1 MAIIKCPECGHQ
13 ISDRAPVCPSCG
25 VEIAGKIT
33 RCPQC
38 GEIYFKDQDVCPN
51 CHHANFAAHDDV
63 TTDNTASAASV
74 VVPGAMQQYAD
85 NTTDNSA
92 EGEKMP
98 AEPKKKSHAA
108 FIISFVLALIVCAV
122 CFYFYNQAKTS
133 KETEAYEYAMTSSD
147 PLVLQSYLDTY
158 KDGSRVHRDSI
169 QHHLNYI
176 KQIDRDWQNAVAS
189 NSKAMLEDYIKKYP
203 NSHNKVIAQ
212 RKIDSI
218 DWALAVNLNTIESYN
233 EYAKAH
239 PYGEHVDQANDKA
252 QELNIKIVQPEEK
265 EMVASVFRRFFQSIN
280 SRDENALSST
290 VSDFLTS
297 FLGKQEA
304 SKSDVVSYMFKIWKD
319 DIKNMNWRIMNDYK
333 IEKKP
338 VGEEMEYVVQF
349 TATQKIDRE
358 DVTKETEAKYRIK
371 SKIGPEQKITEFNM
385 TKLAE

>member
-38 GEIYFKDQDVCPN
+38 GEIYFNDQDVCPN
-51 CHHANFAAHDDV
+51 CNHANISLHESDATSNTQNTNNTPPAIPV
-63 TTDNTASAASV
+63 T
-74 VVPGAMQQYAD
+74 PQQEAGV
-85 NTTDNSA
+85 A
-92 EGEKMP
+92 GKEAP
-98 AEPKKKSHAA
+98 APKKKSHAA
-108 FIISFVLALIVCAV
+108 LIISFVLALIICAIS
-122 CFYFYNQAKTS
+122 FYFYNQAKTS

-147 PLVLQSYLDTY
+147 PLVLQSFLDTY
-158 KDGSRVHRDSI
+158 KDCPRAHRDSI

-189 NSKAMLEDYIKKYP
+189 NSKAMLEEYVKKYP
-203 NSHNKVIAQ
+203 NSHNKIVAQ

-218 DWALAVNLNTIESYN
+218 DWVLAKTLNTIDGFS
-233 EYAKAH
+233 EYTKEH
-239 PYGEHVDQANDKA
+239 PYGEHVEEANDKI

-280 SRDENALSST
+280 SRDESALSST
-290 VSDFLTS
+290 VNDYLTS

-304 SKSDVVSYMFKIWKD
+304 SKSDVVSFMYKLWKD
-319 DIKNMNWRIMNDYK
+319 DITNMNWRILNDYK

-338 VGEEMEYVVQF
+338 LGEEMEYIVQF
-349 TATQKIDRE
+349 TASQKIDRT
-358 DVTKETEAKYRIK
+358 DTTKETEAKYRVR
-371 SKIGPEQKITEFNM
+371 SKIGTDQKITEFNM

>member
-51 CHHANFAAHDDV
+51 CHYANLSANESNANEHA
-63 TTDNTASAASV
+63 TPTLIP
-74 VVPGAMQQYAD
+74 VVPQQESNGGSD
-85 NTTDNSA
+85 DEPTT
-92 EGEKMP
+92 P
-98 AEPKKKSHAA
+98 PKKKSHAA
-108 FIISFVLALIVCAV
+108 LIISFVLALIVCAIS
-122 CFYFYNQAKTS
+122 FYFYNQAKTS

-158 KDGSRVHRDSI
+158 KDGTRIHRDSI
-169 QHHLNYI
+169 QHRLNYI
-176 KQIDRDWQNAVAS
+176 KQIDKDWQNAVAS
-189 NSKAMLEDYIKKYP
+189 NSKGVLEDYIKKYP

-218 DWALAVNLNTIESYN
+218 DWALAKTLNTIEGYN
-233 EYAKAH
+233 DYAKEH
-239 PYGEHVDQANDKA
+239 PYGEHVDEANDKA
-252 QELNIKIVQPEEK
+252 QELNLKIVQPEEK
-265 EMVASVFRRFFQSIN
+265 EMVSSVFRRFFQAIN
-280 SRDENALSST
+280 SREESALSSA
-290 VSDFLTS
+290 VSDYLSS

-304 SKSDVVSYMFKIWKD
+304 SKSDVVSFMYKIWKD
-319 DIKNMNWRIMNDYK
+319 DITNMNWRIMNDYK

-338 VGEEMEYVVQF
+338 VGEEMEYLVQF
-349 TATQKIDRE
+349 TATQKIDRT
-358 DVTKETEAKYRIK
+358 DPTKETEAKYRIK
-371 SKIGPEQKITEFNM
+371 AKIGSDQKITEFNM

>member
-38 GEIYFKDQDVCPN
+38 GEIYFSDQDVCPN
-51 CHHANFAAHDDV
+51 CNHANLSAHETRGTTNTQATNTVPPAIPV
-63 TTDNTASAASV
+63 TATQEQ
-74 VVPGAMQQYAD
+74 GATGQEQ
-85 NTTDNSA
+85 
-92 EGEKMP
+92 P
-98 AEPKKKSHAA
+98 APKKKSHAA
-108 FIISFVLALIVCAV
+108 LIVSFVLALIICAV
-122 CFYFYNQAKTS
+122 SFYFYNQAKTS

-147 PLVLQSYLDTY
+147 PLVLQSFLDTY
-158 KDGSRVHRDSI
+158 KDCPRAHRDSI

-203 NSHNKVIAQ
+203 NSHNKVVAQ

-218 DWALAVNLNTIESYN
+218 DWALAKTLNTIEAFN
-233 EYAKAH
+233 EYAKEH
-239 PYGEHVDQANDKA
+239 PYGEHVDEANDKV

-280 SRDENALSST
+280 SRDEAALSST
-290 VSDFLTS
+290 VNDYLSS
-297 FLGKQEA
+297 FLGKQDA
-304 SKSDVVSYMFKIWKD
+304 SKSDVVSFMYKLWKD
-319 DIKNMNWRIMNDYK
+319 DITNMNWRILNDYK

-338 VGEEMEYVVQF
+338 LGEEMEYIVQF
-349 TATQKIDRE
+349 TASQKIDRSDE
-358 DVTKETEAKYRIK
+358 TKETEAKYRIR
-371 SKIGPEQKITEFNM
+371 SKISTDQKISEFNM